1 MLIAGAMSCDP
12 DLIIADEPTT
22 ALDVTVQA
30 DILELLRELQRERGL
45 SMILVT
51 HDFGVVAD
59 LCDDVVVMR
68 DGRVIEMGT
77 AEGIFEDPTDE
88 YTKTLLAST
97 LDGTPART
105 TIDRERGAG
114 A

>member
-1 MLIAGAMSCDP
+1 M
-12 DLIIADEPTT
+12 IIADEPTT

-88 YTKTLLAST
+88 YTKAC
-97 LDGTPART
+97 P
-105 TIDRERGAG
+105 
-114 A
+114 